1 MPHIVEPEKSQ
12 VMKIALTESIPIE
25 SLKQELQ
32 TAFPQYKVKSAFL
45 NKKTLRITDGMSQV
59 VVGQHKDQMICV
71 GNLNMLDLRLLL
83 PFAVG
88 ISLFF
93 ITGVVFLFVMMQ
105 LRKKYYKAMEDEI
118 GAYLTNKLM
127 I

>member
-1 MPHIVEPEKSQ
+1 
-12 VMKIALTESIPIE
+12 MKIALTESVQTE

-32 TAFPQYKVKSAFL
+32 TAFPQYKIKNVLL
-45 NKKTLRITDGMSQV
+45 NKKSLRVTDGMNQV
-59 VVGQHKDQMICV
+59 VVGEHKNEMICV
-71 GNLNMLDLRLLL
+71 GNLNMLDLRIFI
-83 PFAVG
+83 PFVLG

-105 LRKKYYKAMEDEI
+105 VRKKHFKAMEEEI
-118 GAYLTNKLM
+118 GTYLTKKYT

>member
-1 MPHIVEPEKSQ
+1 
-12 VMKIALTESIPIE
+12 MKIALTESIPIE

>member
-1 MPHIVEPEKSQ
+1 
-12 VMKIALTESIPIE
+12 MKIALTESIHIE

-59 VVGQHKDQMICV
+59 VVGPHKDKMICV
-71 GNLNMLDLRLLL
+71 GNLNMLDIRLFI
-83 PFAVG
+83 PFVLG

-93 ITGVVFLFVMMQ
+93 ITGVIFLFVMMQ
-105 LRKKYYKAMEDEI
+105 LRKKYFKAMEDEI
-118 GAYLTNKLM
+118 GAYLTKKYTA
-127 I
+127 